1 MQMTVNKGIK
11 LLGEVAVVAM
21 FKEYRQ
27 LDDLEVL
34 GILDPDLLTAD
45 QKKNAL
51 RAINLIK
58 VKHDGNVKGRTCADG
73 SSQRKYVPC
82 EEAASP
88 TISLES
94 IMALLL
100 INAYE
105 KRDVAI
111 FDVPGAYLHADV
123 PDDKFIILKF

>member
-1 MQMTVNKGIK
+1 M
-11 LLGEVAVVAM
+11 
-21 FKEYRQ
+21 
-27 LDDLEVL
+27 
-34 GILDPDLLTAD
+34 
-45 QKKNAL
+45 

-58 VKHDGNVKGRTCADG
+58 VKRDGKVKGRTCDDG
-73 SSQRKYVPC
+73 SSQRKYVPR
-82 EEAASP
+82 EEASSK

-105 KRDVAI
+105 ERDVAI

-123 PDDKFIILKF
+123 PEEKIAILKIEGDFVDIICDVNPEYCQHQYAHESI